1 MNVTNPT
8 FNEVR
13 EILTKTLGIED
24 RVDSLTSAT
33 PLLDSVPE
41 FDSMAVLKVI
51 LAIEEHFGLTI
62 EGDEVTGE
70 LFETLGTLSAFVE
83 EKINESEG
91 DRNPNA
97 LEAAQESNESE
108 ATQES
113 NDSEVAH
120 GSKEPNEH
128 SRMTVSILIVNWNS
142 KDLLRQCLLSIR
154 RTCVDLAPEIVVV
167 DSGSF
172 DGCAEMLAREFPEV
186 EFVQSNDNIGFARAN
201 NLGLTRVT
209 GEAVWVLN
217 PDTELTTG
225 ALQTLLDELERLPDA
240 GIVSPRLLNTDLTL
254 QSSVHALPKPV
265 RQAFDS
271 KVLRRALS
279 PYDLWAPPSDFAP
292 PGTVAVEAVPGTAM
306 LIRTQI
312 FRSVGGFTPDYFMYA
327 EDMDL
332 CFKVLRAG
340 YRIYHVPASKVIH
353 HGGAS
358 SAVHGSSF
366 AAVMIREAL
375 HAYMILN
382 HGRQSARTY
391 RLATGVSALTRLL
404 VLAPGLVVGDEQ
416 HRLVRKAAFEQYRSV
431 LSWSCGGQKWTKR
444 YFAPEPGAQEPSS
457 AGG

>member
-1 MNVTNPT
+1 
-8 FNEVR
+8 
-13 EILTKTLGIED
+13 
-24 RVDSLTSAT
+24 
-33 PLLDSVPE
+33 
-41 FDSMAVLKVI
+41 
-51 LAIEEHFGLTI
+51 
-62 EGDEVTGE
+62 
-70 LFETLGTLSAFVE
+70 
-83 EKINESEG
+83 
-91 DRNPNA
+91 
-97 LEAAQESNESE
+97 
-108 ATQES
+108 
-113 NDSEVAH
+113 
-120 GSKEPNEH
+120 
-128 SRMTVSILIVNWNS
+128 
-142 KDLLRQCLLSIR
+142 
-154 RTCVDLAPEIVVV
+154 
-167 DSGSF
+167 
-172 DGCAEMLAREFPEV
+172 
-186 EFVQSNDNIGFARAN
+186 
-201 NLGLTRVT
+201 
-209 GEAVWVLN
+209 
-217 PDTELTTG
+217 
-225 ALQTLLDELERLPDA
+225 
-240 GIVSPRLLNTDLTL
+240 
-254 QSSVHALPKPV
+254 
-265 RQAFDS
+265 
-271 KVLRRALS
+271 
-279 PYDLWAPPSDFAP
+279 
-292 PGTVAVEAVPGTAM
+292 M

>member
-1 MNVTNPT
+1 M
-8 FNEVR
+8 
-13 EILTKTLGIED
+13 G
-24 RVDSLTSAT
+24 
-33 PLLDSVPE
+33 
-41 FDSMAVLKVI
+41 
-51 LAIEEHFGLTI
+51 
-62 EGDEVTGE
+62 
-70 LFETLGTLSAFVE
+70 
-83 EKINESEG
+83 
-91 DRNPNA
+91 
-97 LEAAQESNESE
+97 
-108 ATQES
+108 
-113 NDSEVAH
+113 
-120 GSKEPNEH
+120 
-128 SRMTVSILIVNWNS
+128 VSILIVNWNS

-154 RTCVDLAPEIVVV
+154 RTCVDLAPQIVVV

-172 DGCAEMLAREFPEV
+172 DGCAEMLASEFPEV

-254 QSSVHALPKPV
+254 QLSVHALPKPV
-265 RQAFDS
+265 RQGLDS
-271 KVLRRALS
+271 EVLRRALS
-279 PYDLWAPPSDFAP
+279 PYNLWAPPSDFAP

-306 LIRTQI
+306 LMRTEV

-332 CFKVLRAG
+332 CFKILRAG
-340 YRIYHVPASKVIH
+340 YRIYHVPAAKVVH

-358 SAVHGSSF
+358 SSVQGSSF
-366 AAVMIREAL
+366 AAVMMREAL
-375 HAYMILN
+375 HAYMVLN

-391 RLATGVSALTRLL
+391 RLASGVSALTRLL

-431 LSWSCGGQKWTKR
+431 LSWSCGGQKWAKR